1 MIFYHTK
8 NRIYAAIMI
17 FIMMI
22 LIEYNK
28 MIIIDTR
35 EDMQTSHSTYDM
47 MMIVADEMS
56 L

>member
-47 MMIVADEMS
+47 MMIVADEG
-56 L
+56 